1 MRPDERDI
9 DDEIR
14 GHLALSI
21 KERVDAGED
30 PDAARLAA
38 LREFGYV
45 PAIRESV
52 RRVWFGRFVDAGA
65 HLAGEMRLGLRALLR
80 EKTLAVTVI
89 VTLALGIGA
98 NAAVVGV
105 ARDVLMRPLV
115 NRDADRLV
123 YIRQAAPGFKADNTM
138 FSVPEIADLTAC
150 VSSIAQFGDFS
161 TVDLPAVGFGEPR
174 VVQAGVVNGTYFEVM
189 GLQPIL
195 GRLLNA
201 DDDGPAAAPVVV
213 LTHRFWRRALHGDAD
228 VIGRQVRLGSQT
240 ATVVGVLEPA
250 IPYPTETEVIAN
262 VVTSPH
268 HLGAT
273 MVTERTHRMTELF
286 GRLAPGKTVDDARAE
301 LEQTYAA
308 MAVAHPGAYPA
319 GASMRITVTPLA
331 DQITAPAR
339 DVLVVLLAAA
349 AVVFVI
355 ACANVASLL
364 LARAVRRENELA
376 VRAALGASRGALR
389 RTLLGES
396 LVLCGAGAVLGVVAA
411 VPFALLIVRY
421 AATFSV
427 RALDVRIHSSL
438 LLVGCG
444 LAMVAAVALAYV
456 PRLPQ
461 ALAHTGS
468 GDARALRQARG
479 PNARLRAFAATQVAL
494 SFVLLATAATLL
506 SSLAAMTSANPG
518 FNVRQV
524 LALDV
529 PMALETPSKAAVKFY
544 EGASRRILALPDV
557 ERVAMGSFVP
567 WRDTSGLM
575 PEFPFTGDGDIAEDG
590 DSLPRARLRIVTPGF
605 FDTLGIR
612 RLAGRDFRAEDAGG
626 EPVAVVS
633 KSVARQL
640 FGAADPLGR
649 QVWWVSPMFGAPVPR
664 RIVGVVA
671 DVDDE
676 DVVANPAATIYHSF
690 HQLPHAG
697 RLFVQTSSDPYALV
711 GPITRAVR
719 AASAEQ
725 PVAHA
730 ATLADIRAEVL
741 APERLSAFVLSA
753 FGGIA
758 LLIAV
763 VGVGGVLA
771 FSVSART
778 REFGVRL
785 ASGATPQ
792 LLLTRVLGEG
802 LALVAIG
809 LAAGALL
816 GTMLARGAALQHGVD
831 MPAVW
836 PLVGAAAVLVLGAL
850 VAALLPAVRAAR
862 VDVAQALRSE

>member
-1 MRPDERDI
+1 MHPDDRDI

-30 PDAARLAA
+30 PEAARLAA

-45 PAIRESV
+45 PAIRESM
-52 RRVWFGRFVDAGA
+52 RQVWLSRLVDAGA
-65 HLAGEMRLGLRALLR
+65 HLAGEMRLGVRSLLR
-80 EKTLAVTVI
+80 EKTLTVTVV

-98 NAAVVGV
+98 NAAVVSV

-123 YIRQAAPGFKADNTM
+123 YIRQAAPGHKVENTM
-138 FSVPEIADLTAC
+138 FSVPEIADLTAR
-150 VSSIAQFGDFS
+150 VPSIVQFGDFS
-161 TVDLPAVGFGEPR
+161 TIDLPAVGFGEPR
-174 VVQAGVVNGTYFEVM
+174 VVQAGVVNGTYFDVM
-189 GLQPIL
+189 GLQPLL

-201 DDDGPAAAPVVV
+201 EDDGPAAAPVVV
-213 LTHRFWRRALHGDAD
+213 LTHRFWRRALKGDAD
-228 VIGRQVRLGSQT
+228 VVGRRVRLGSKV
-240 ATVVGVLEPA
+240 ATVIGVLEPA

-286 GRLAPGKTVDDARAE
+286 GRLGPGTSVEDARAE
-301 LEQTYAA
+301 LERAHAA
-308 MAVAHPGAYPA
+308 MVAAHADTYPA
-319 GASMRITVTPLA
+319 SAGMRVTVATLA

-339 DVLVVLLAAA
+339 AVLVVLLAAA

-364 LARAVRRENELA
+364 LARAVRRESELA

-411 VPFALLIVRY
+411 APFAALIVQY

-427 RALDVRIHSSL
+427 RALDVRIHASL
-438 LLVGCG
+438 LGVGSG
-444 LAMVAAVALAYV
+444 LAMLAAVVLAYV
-456 PRLPQ
+456 PRLPA
-461 ALAHTGS
+461 ALAHTG
-468 GDARALRQARG
+468 GAVREIRPARG
-479 PNARLRAFAATQVAL
+479 TNARLRVFAATQVAL
-494 SFVLLATAATLL
+494 SFVLLATAAMLL
-506 SSLAAMTSANPG
+506 TSLSAMTSANPG
-518 FNVRQV
+518 FRVRQV

-529 PMALETPSKAAVKFY
+529 PMALETPSKAAVAFY
-544 EGASRRILALPDV
+544 EAACRRILALPDV

-567 WRDTSGLM
+567 WRDASGLM
-575 PEFPFTGDGDIAEDG
+575 PAFPFTGDGDTVEGG
-590 DSLPRARLRIVTPGF
+590 DQLPRARLRIVTPGF

-612 RLAGRDFRAEDAGG
+612 RLAGRDFTAADAGG
-626 EPVAVVS
+626 EPVAIVS
-633 KSVARQL
+633 QSVARQL

-649 QVWWVSPMFGAPVPR
+649 QVWWVAPLFGTPVPR
-664 RIVGVVA
+664 RVVGVVT

-676 DVVANPAATIYHSF
+676 DVMASPAATIYHSF

-697 RLFVQTSSDPYALV
+697 RLFVQTSGDPYALV
-711 GPITRAVR
+711 GPITRAVH

-730 ATLADIRAEVL
+730 ATLEDIRARVL

-778 REFGVRL
+778 KEFGVRL
-785 ASGATPQ
+785 ASGATPH
-792 LLLTRVLGEG
+792 LLLRRVLGEG
-802 LALVAIG
+802 LALVAAGLVIG
-809 LAAGALL
+809 AVL
-816 GTMLARGAALQHGVD
+816 GSALARVATLQDRVA

-836 PLVGAAAVLVLGAL
+836 PLVAAAAVLVLGAL
-850 VAALLPAVRAAR
+850 IAALLPAVRASR

>member
-1 MRPDERDI
+1 MPPDDREI

-14 GHLALSI
+14 GHLALSV

-30 PDAARLAA
+30 PETARLAA

-52 RRVWFGRFVDAGA
+52 RRVWFSRVVDAGA
-65 HLAGEMRLGLRALLR
+65 HLAGEMRLGFRALLR
-80 EKTLAVTVI
+80 EKTLAITVI

-98 NAAVVGV
+98 NAAVVSV

-138 FSVPEIADLTAC
+138 FSVPEIADLTAR
-150 VSSIAQFGDFS
+150 VPAIAQFGDFS
-161 TVDLPAVGFGEPR
+161 TIDLPAVGFGEPR
-174 VVQAGVVNGTYFEVM
+174 VVQAGVVNGTYFAVM

-195 GRLLNA
+195 GRLLNV

-213 LTHRFWRRALHGDAD
+213 LTHRFWRRALQGDAN
-228 VIGRQVRLGSQT
+228 VVGRQVRLGSRM

-286 GRLAPGKTVDDARAE
+286 GRLGPAASVDDARAE
-301 LEQTYAA
+301 LEKAYAEMTA
-308 MAVAHPGAYPA
+308 AHPDAYPA
-319 GASMRITVTPLA
+319 SAGMRVRVTSLA
-331 DQITAPAR
+331 NQITAPAR

-364 LARAVRRENELA
+364 LARAVKREGELA

-411 VPFALLIVRY
+411 VPFAVLIVRY

-427 RALDVRIHSSL
+427 RALDVRIHASL
-438 LLVGCG
+438 LVVGCC
-444 LAMVAAVALAYV
+444 LAMLAAVVLAYV
-456 PRLPQ
+456 PRLPS
-461 ALAHTGS
+461 ALARTG
-468 GDARALRQARG
+468 GGVPRDVRPARG
-479 PNARLRAFAATQVAL
+479 TNARLRAFAATQVAL
-494 SFVLLATAATLL
+494 SFLLLATAAMLL
-506 SSLAAMTSANPG
+506 TSLAAMASANPG

-529 PMALETPSKAAVKFY
+529 PMALETPSRAAVTFY
-544 EGASRRILALPDV
+544 ERATPRILALPGV

-567 WRDTSGLM
+567 WRDAKGLM
-575 PEFPFTGDGDIAEDG
+575 PAFPYTGDGAGVDD
-590 DSLPRARLRIVTPGF
+590 DDPLPRARLRIVTPGF
-605 FDTLGIR
+605 FDTLGVT
-612 RLAGRDFRAEDAGG
+612 RLAGRDFTAEDAHG

-633 KSVARQL
+633 QSVARRL
-640 FGAADPLGR
+640 FGAADPIGR
-649 QVWWVSPMFGAPVPR
+649 HTWWVAPLFGTPVPR

-676 DVVANPAATIYHSF
+676 DIVAQPGATIYHSF

-697 RLFVQTSSDPYALV
+697 RLFVQTSGDPYALV
-711 GPITRAVR
+711 GPITRAVH

-730 ATLADIRAEVL
+730 ATLADIRARVL

-753 FGGIA
+753 FGGVA

-778 REFGVRL
+778 KEFGVRL
-785 ASGATPQ
+785 ASGATPR
-792 LLLTRVLGEG
+792 LLLRRVLGEG
-802 LALVAIG
+802 LTLVTAG
-809 LAAGALL
+809 LLIGALL
-816 GTMLARGAALQHGVD
+816 GLALARVATLQDRVAA
-831 MPAVW
+831 PAIW
-836 PLVGAAAVLVLGAL
+836 PLVGAAAVLVIGAL
-850 VAALLPAVRAAR
+850 VAALLPAVRASR